1 MPIVSLS
8 LNDTLLEELDR
19 VQTDLGYSGRS
30 EIIRAGIR
38 LLLTDAR
45 EKQRLT
51 GNVNGL
57 LLTIHPHDA
66 EHLVTKIKHR
76 YLDVIHTQL
85 HNRFKEGKCM
95 ELFILD
101 GEAERIRELAAELQR
116 SEENEYVKL
125 LVI

>member
-8 LNDTLLEELDR
+8 LNDALLEELER

-57 LLTIHPHDA
+57 LLAIHPHDA

>member
-1 MPIVSLS
+1 LPIVSLS
-8 LNDTLLEELDR
+8 LNDTLLEELER

-57 LLTIHPHDA
+57 LLAIHPYDA

>member
-8 LNDTLLEELDR
+8 LNDTLLDELDR
-19 VQTDLGYSGRS
+19 AQADLGYSGRS

-45 EKQRLT
+45 EKRRLT
-51 GNVNGL
+51 GNVNGIL
-57 LLTIHPHDA
+57 LAIHPHEA
-66 EHLVTKIKHR
+66 ENLVTQVKHR
-76 YLDVIHTQL
+76 YIDVIHTQL